1 MLRTLRPLP
10 TPVGTAVLDVW
21 WRPLAAALDGTGPA
35 LVPVPDGVD
44 GERVLAM
51 ARLDQPV
58 EDPVDDPV
66 ALVVPTS
73 GSTGP
78 VKGALLGAGALR
90 HSAGATHERLGG
102 PGHWLLAL
110 PVTHIAGLQVLIRS
124 LLAGHLPVCL
134 DTTGGFTPD
143 RFAAATAQLPG
154 PPRYTSLVPTQ
165 AHRLLTGPAAG
176 RRALAAYDAVLLGG
190 AAADTALLARATDAG
205 VRIVTTYGMTE
216 TCGGC
221 VYDGTAL
228 RDVRVGFDPTG
239 RVELGGPVVFA
250 GYRLRPDLTAP
261 ARRVRD
267 GLAWHVTGDLGE
279 LRADGTLRIL
289 GRVDDMIVTGGEK
302 IAPMRVED
310 ALVGLPEVRAAAVI
324 GVPDPEWGQ
333 RVAAVVVP
341 EEPGDP
347 PTLDRLR
354 AALADRLPA
363 AGLPRTVTVVERL
376 PLLGSGKVDRAA
388 LRRLV
393 GGDTGPR
400 MR

>member
-1 MLRTLRPLP
+1 MLRALRPLP
-10 TPVGTAVLDVW
+10 TPVGPGVLDVW
-21 WRPLAAALDGTGPA
+21 WEPLAAALDGTGPA
-35 LVPVPDGVD
+35 LVPVPDGAD
-44 GERVLAM
+44 GERVHAM
-51 ARLDQPV
+51 ARLDR
-58 EDPVDDPV
+58 PVDDHLGQPV

-78 VKGALLGAGALR
+78 AKGALLGAAALR

-110 PVTHIAGLQVLIRS
+110 PVTHVAGLQVLTRS
-124 LLAGHLPVCL
+124 LLGGHRPVCL
-134 DTTGGFTPD
+134 DTTGGFRPD
-143 RFAAATAQLPG
+143 RFAAATAQLTG
-154 PPRYTSLVPTQ
+154 PARYTALVPTQ

-190 AAADTALLARATDAG
+190 AAADAALLARAADAG

-221 VYDGTAL
+221 VYDGMAL
-228 RDVRVGFDPTG
+228 RDVQVGFDPTG

-267 GLAWHVTGDLGE
+267 GLAWHVTNDLGE
-279 LRADGTLRIL
+279 LRADGTLRIF
-289 GRVDDMIVTGGEK
+289 GRADDMILTGGEK
-302 IAPMRVED
+302 IAPLRVEE
-310 ALVGLPEVRAAAVI
+310 ALVGLPEIQQAAVI
-324 GVPDPEWGQ
+324 GVCDPEWGE

-341 EEPGDP
+341 TEPHDP
-347 PTLDRLR
+347 PTLARLR

-363 AGLPRTVTVVERL
+363 AGLPRTVTVVDRL
-376 PLLGSGKVDRAA
+376 PVLGSGKVDRVA

-393 GGDTGPR
+393 GGDTGAR